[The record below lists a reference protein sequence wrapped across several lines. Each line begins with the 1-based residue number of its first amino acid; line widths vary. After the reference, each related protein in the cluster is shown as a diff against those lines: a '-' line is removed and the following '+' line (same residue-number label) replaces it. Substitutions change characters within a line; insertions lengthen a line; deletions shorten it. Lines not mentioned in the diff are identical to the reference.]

1 MDVINWKDCPVILPY
16 WGGKVQLSK
25 QLVAMIPPHER
36 YIEVFAGGLSMFFR
50 KRKCKFN
57 VINDKDNDIVNLY
70 ESIRTEFEEF
80 SHHFRLLIKS
90 RFLFNKVK
98 AVIKT
103 SKEITVPDPK
113 RAAEYFFVIKCAFNN
128 NFHNP
133 ISKDQEWNSGFLEDI
148 SYSKQYFDNVMIEN
162 FDYRELIKRYP
173 PKPDDF
179 WYLDP
184 PYVAA
189 TKRKDYYFFTFNE
202 QDHRDML
209 GILKIIDEKGG
220 KFMVSY
226 DDRNEIEALLNE
238 FEISKVQ
245 TKYGGRH
252 FDPSKVYNELVITNY
267 KPTEQINLFRSA

>member
-1 MDVINWKDCPVILPY
+1 MDNTNWKECPVILPY
-16 WGGKVQLSK
+16 WGGKVQLSR
-25 QLVAMIPPHER
+25 QLVAMMPPHNR

-50 KRKCKFN
+50 KKKCKHN

-70 ESIRTEFEEF
+70 ESIRTDFEEF
-80 SHHFRLLIKS
+80 SHHFRYLIKS
-90 RFLFNKVK
+90 RELFNRFKAIVK
-98 AVIKT
+98 SDKNIN
-103 SKEITVPDPK
+103 IPNPK
-113 RAAEYFFVIKCAFNN
+113 RAAEYYFIIKCAFNN

-133 ISKDQEWNSGFLEDI
+133 ISKDQEWNIRFLKDI
-148 SYSKQYFDNVMIEN
+148 DYSKEYFDNVMIEN
-162 FDYRELIKRYP
+162 FDFRELLKRYP

-184 PYVAA
+184 PYIAA
-189 TKRKDYYFFTFNE
+189 TERKDYYFFTFNK
-202 QDHRDML
+202 QDHKDML
-209 GILKIIDEKGG
+209 GILRAIDEKGG

-226 DDRNEIEALLNE
+226 DDRNEIETLLKE

-267 KPTEQINLFRSA
+267 KPQKQETLF

>member
-1 MDVINWKDCPVILPY
+1 MDSVNWKECPVILPY
-16 WGGKVQLSK
+16 WGGKVQLSR
-25 QLVAMIPPHER
+25 QLVAMMPPHNR

-50 KRKCKFN
+50 KKKCKHN

-70 ESIRTEFEEF
+70 ESIRTDFEEF
-80 SHHFRLLIKS
+80 SHHFRYLIKS
-90 RFLFNKVK
+90 RELFNRFKAIVK
-98 AVIKT
+98 SDKNIN
-103 SKEITVPDPK
+103 IPNPK
-113 RAAEYFFVIKCAFNN
+113 RAAEYYFIIKCAFNN

-133 ISKDQEWNSGFLEDI
+133 ISKDQEWNIRFLKDI
-148 SYSKQYFDNVMIEN
+148 DYSKEYFDNVMIEN
-162 FDYRELIKRYP
+162 FDFRELLKRYP

-184 PYVAA
+184 PYIAA
-189 TKRKDYYFFTFNE
+189 TERKDYYFFTFNK
-202 QDHRDML
+202 QDHKDML
-209 GILKIIDEKGG
+209 GILRAIDEKGG

-226 DDRNEIEALLNE
+226 DDRNEIETLLKE

-267 KPTEQINLFRSA
+267 KPQKQETLF

>member
-1 MDVINWKDCPVILPY
+1 MDSVNWKECPVILPY
-16 WGGKVQLSK
+16 WGGKVQLSR
-25 QLVAMIPPHER
+25 QLVAMIPPHNR

-50 KRKCKFN
+50 KKKCKHN

-70 ESIRTEFEEF
+70 ESIRTDFEEF
-80 SHHFRLLIKS
+80 SHHFRYLIKS
-90 RFLFNKVK
+90 RELFNRFKAIVK
-98 AVIKT
+98 SDKNIN
-103 SKEITVPDPK
+103 IPNPK
-113 RAAEYFFVIKCAFNN
+113 RAAEYYFIIKCAFNN

-133 ISKDQEWNSGFLEDI
+133 ISKDQEWNIRFLKDI
-148 SYSKQYFDNVMIEN
+148 DYSKEYFDNVMIEN
-162 FDYRELIKRYP
+162 FDFRELLKRYP

-184 PYVAA
+184 PYIAA
-189 TKRKDYYFFTFNE
+189 TERKDYYFFTFNK
-202 QDHRDML
+202 QDHKDML
-209 GILKIIDEKGG
+209 GILRAIDEKGG

-226 DDRNEIEALLNE
+226 DDRNEIETLLKE

-267 KPTEQINLFRSA
+267 KPQKQETLF

>member
-1 MDVINWKDCPVILPY
+1 MDSVNWKECPVILPY
-16 WGGKVQLSK
+16 WGGKVQLSR
-25 QLVAMIPPHER
+25 QLVGMIPPHNR

-50 KRKCKFN
+50 KKKCKHN

-70 ESIRTEFEEF
+70 ESVRTDFEEF
-80 SHHFRLLIKS
+80 SHHFKYLIKS
-90 RFLFNKVK
+90 RELFNRFK
-98 AVIKT
+98 AVVKSDKNIN
-103 SKEITVPDPK
+103 IPNPK
-113 RAAEYFFVIKCAFNN
+113 RAAEYYYIIKCAFNN

-133 ISKDQEWNSGFLEDI
+133 ISKDQEWNIKFLKDI
-148 SYSKQYFDNVMIEN
+148 NYSKQYFDNVMIEN
-162 FDYRELIKRYP
+162 FDFRELLKRYP

-184 PYVAA
+184 PYIAA
-189 TKRKDYYFFTFNE
+189 TERKDYYFFTFNQ
-202 QDHRDML
+202 QDHKDML
-209 GILKIIDEKGG
+209 GILRAIDEKGG

-226 DDRNEIEALLNE
+226 DDRNEIETLLRE

-267 KPTEQINLFRSA
+267 KPQKQETLF